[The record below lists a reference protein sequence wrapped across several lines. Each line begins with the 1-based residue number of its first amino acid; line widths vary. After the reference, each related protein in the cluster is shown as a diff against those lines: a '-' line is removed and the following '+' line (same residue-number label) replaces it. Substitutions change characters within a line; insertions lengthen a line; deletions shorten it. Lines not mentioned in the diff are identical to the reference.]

1 MADGLEALNE
11 VFGSA
16 TGRDI
21 QGYLIFQVTPNPSK
35 CQIGNF
41 LLQFLPIR
49 QLPHHRLRVK
59 MLVAYDARHRHD
71 NAITGCQP
79 RALVLRGSIDAKSCS
94 LTFSPQR
101 IWLPAW

>member
-49 QLPHHRLRVK
+49 QLPHHLLKVK
-59 MLVAYDARHRHD
+59 IHL
-71 NAITGCQP
+71 Q
-79 RALVLRGSIDAKSCS
+79 
-94 LTFSPQR
+94 LTT
-101 IWLPAW
+101 PATDTPMS